1 MGVVFIVT
9 QQGLFYVHE
18 SDSVAEVLIGTSV
31 QAALPWRKAD
41 HHFIS

>member
-9 QQGLFYVHE
+9 QQRLFYVRE

-31 QAALPWRKAD
+31 QAALPWRKTD
-41 HHFIS
+41 HHFS